1 MVRGPQHVLGHELAG
16 GFACLANGHKK
27 MGFPHKIISYENGS
41 GKHREKRKETRV
53 YFLFACEYILL

>member
-1 MVRGPQHVLGHELAG
+1 MVRGPQHVLGCEWAS

-27 MGFPHKIISYENGS
+27 MGFPHKISGYEDSS
-41 GKHREKRKETRV
+41 GKHRVKRKETGT